1 MGDSVINKPKSND
14 TKVSPEDNK
23 TNFNEK
29 KATS

>member
-1 MGDSVINKPKSND
+1 MGDSVINKAKSND
-14 TKVSPEDNK
+14 TKVSPEENK